1 MKNLFTSLF
10 AALLLL
16 LGTIVAQAQ
25 TIRRVNNT
33 STNVVGVNVYNTL
46 QAAHDAASAGDVIYL
61 EPSNIS
67 YGALVCVR
75 PLTII
80 GNGYYLTQNTGLQL
94 DTRESLVDAVTFAS
108 GSAGSRITG
117 CTLNSSMN
125 IGASN
130 VTVERNRFA
139 SGYAYIGYNPST
151 GSVGASNIIF
161 RQNIMENGYSVSLY
175 PGSSTA
181 TAVSNVNITNNIL
194 SGGVSSSGQ
203 YARMTNILISN
214 NVIGALSSPASQ
226 YGIDVDNAVI
236 KNNILIYTGTGTN
249 FSPRN
254 NAYSYNIAGNA
265 AFGTA
270 NGNQQNV
277 TPANL
282 FVGGTASTDGAYQL
296 RTGSPAIGTGESGTD
311 VGAFGGVLPYRLS
324 GIPNVPTI
332 YQYSQSVSGNTL
344 NATINTRSN
353 N

>member
-1 MKNLFTSLF
+1 MKNTFTSLF

-16 LGTIVAQAQ
+16 CAYVAQAQ

-33 STNVVGVNVYNTL
+33 GTNVTGVNVYTTL
-46 QAAHDAASAGDVIYL
+46 QAAHDAASSGDIIYL
-61 EPSNIS
+61 EPSSIS
-67 YGALVCVR
+67 YGALTCVR

-94 DTRESLVDAVTFAS
+94 DTRESIVDAITFAS
-108 GSAGSRITG
+108 GSAGARITG
-117 CTLNSSMN
+117 CTINSSMN

-130 VTVERNRFA
+130 IAIERNRFA
-139 SGYAYIGYNPST
+139 SGYAYIGYNSSI
-151 GSVGASNIIF
+151 GAVGASNIIF
-161 RQNIMENGYSVSLY
+161 RQNIMEGGYSVSVY
-175 PGSSTA
+175 PGSTA
-181 TAVSNVNITNNIL
+181 TTAVSNINITNNIL
-194 SGGVSSSGQ
+194 SGGITSSGQ

-214 NVIGALSSPASQ
+214 NIIGTITSTGSQ

-236 KNNILIYTGTGTN
+236 KNNIMTYTGTGNN
-249 FSPRN
+249 FTPRN

-265 AFGTA
+265 EFGTA

-277 TPANL
+277 SAANL

-311 VGAFGGVLPYRLS
+311 VGAFGGVQPYRLS

-344 NATINTRSN
+344 NATISTRSN